1 MNQIAILCLEDE
13 PDVRDAMIRD
23 LHVFQ
28 KSFRIE
34 PACDV
39 PDALEVLRQIHTDG
53 DRLGL
58 VLADHRLPGQSGVD
72 FLIELVAMPAHRD
85 AHKVLVT
92 GQADQE
98 DTIRA
103 INEAG
108 LDHYIQKPWDAGKLA
123 AVARDELTGFVLDHD
138 IDPMPYLSVLD
149 GSRLLEKVARSGW
162 HP

>member
-13 PDVRDAMIRD
+13 PDVRNALIRD
-23 LHVFQ
+23 LHIFQ
-28 KSFRIE
+28 QAFRVE
-34 PACDV
+34 PASDV
-39 PDALEVLRQIHTDG
+39 PDALEVLHQIKEDG

-58 VLADHRLPGQSGVD
+58 VLADHRLPGKSGVD
-72 FLIELVAMPAHRD
+72 FLIELVAMPSHRD
-85 AHKVLVT
+85 ARKVLVT

-108 LDHYIQKPWDAGKLA
+108 LDHYIQKPWDTAKLV
-123 AVARDELTGFVLDHD
+123 AVVRDELTDFVLGHD

-149 GSRLLEKVARSGW
+149 GSRLLEKVARCGW
-162 HP
+162 QP

>member
-1 MNQIAILCLEDE
+1 MSQVAILCLEDE
-13 PDVRDAMIRD
+13 PEVRDAMIRD
-23 LHVFQ
+23 LHAFQ
-28 KSFRIE
+28 KAFRIE

-39 PDALEVLRQIHTDG
+39 PDALEVLRHIQADG

-58 VLADHRLPGQSGVD
+58 VLADHRLPGKSGVD
-72 FLIELVAMPAHRD
+72 FLIELMAMPTHRD

-92 GQADQE
+92 GQADHE

-108 LDHYIQKPWDAGKLA
+108 LDHYIPKPWDAVRL
-123 AVARDELTGFVLDHD
+123 VSVVRDELTGFVLDHD
-138 IDPMPYLSVLD
+138 IDPMPYLAVLD
-149 GSRLLEKVARSGW
+149 GSRLMEKVARSGW